1 MRKIETAYK
10 AHRVFIDKVFFFL
23 YDKPLFIR
31 LASWCME
38 RLDRRCSSTVEQLI
52 CNQLVGGSIPLIG
65 SYVSNDCLP
74 HESWLTQVLQWGGSR
89 AVKGNRL

>member
-1 MRKIETAYK
+1 MR
-10 AHRVFIDKVFFFL
+10 RVFIDNVFFFL
-23 YDKPLFIR
+23 YDKPLIIR

-65 SYVSNDCLP
+65 AYVSDHRLP
-74 HESWLTQVLQWGGSR
+74 HESWLTQVLQRGGSR